1 MEMKRSLA
9 LRLSIYI
16 AVIVILISAGL
27 GLFSYYKGSEAVLTK
42 VEEALKSGGAGLN
55 YIEQRAEPT
64 GRFEA
69 IAPRLKSEAWIG
81 MPRSRF

>member
-1 MEMKRSLA
+1 MKRSLA

-42 VEEALKSGGAGLN
+42 VEEALEIQAAQASN
-55 YIEQRAEPT
+55 YIEQRVENQLAAL
-64 GRFEA
+64 EA
-69 IAPRLKSEAWIG
+69 IAARPEIRG
-81 MPRSRF
+81 MDWHA